1 MIWKNNNQPFLT
13 IVFIILTPVFFI
25 FFLINNI
32 QAFGEDNEIQQQ
44 NATLALTDYNFI
56 ATGDWYCNE
65 ETKKTINNILDVHP
79 ELIITTG
86 DQVKES
92 PSAACWIQLSKP
104 IKDKMKRQENI
115 KRPIVVA
122 KSL

>member
-13 IVFIILTPVFFI
+13 IVFLIFTPVFFI
-25 FFLINNI
+25 FFLVNNI

-65 ETKKTINNILDVHP
+65 ETKKN
-79 ELIITTG
+79 
-86 DQVKES
+86 
-92 PSAACWIQLSKP
+92 
-104 IKDKMKRQENI
+104 DK
-115 KRPIVVA
+115 
-122 KSL
+122 

>member
-13 IVFIILTPVFFI
+13 IGFNMLIPVFFI
-25 FFLINNI
+25 FFLVNNI
-32 QAFGEDNEIQQQ
+32 QAFGEDNYIKQQ
-44 NATLALTDYNFI
+44 NASLALTDYNFI

-65 ETKKTINNILDVHP
+65 ETKKTISNILAVHP

-92 PSAACWIQLSKP
+92 
-104 IKDKMKRQENI
+104 
-115 KRPIVVA
+115 
-122 KSL
+122 